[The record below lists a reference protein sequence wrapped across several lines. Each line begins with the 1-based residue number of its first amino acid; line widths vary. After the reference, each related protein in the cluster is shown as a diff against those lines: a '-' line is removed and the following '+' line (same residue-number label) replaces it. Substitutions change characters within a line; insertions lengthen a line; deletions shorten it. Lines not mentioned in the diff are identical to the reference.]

1 MNLKLIMRGFSFF
14 FITLCLSCG
23 ANSFLS
29 SVQSADRQAA
39 KTEDSPGVE
48 LAANDYQ
55 GTTDEQGNIIE
66 LPGFT
71 KDPNAPAGDD
81 GSGTISRDHIL
92 ANENEVLFHYESPDG
107 GESEVSEPV
116 MVTGSFLALTNIDS
130 AAICSGLTFSAE
142 MPTYGKLP
150 QETGTYRFCI
160 RVQKNGQFIY
170 RLTPNFRVSWT
181 LPSSDMGANAPVPGN
196 PPPSGNPPPGP
207 AGTQNSSNLDLDIPV
222 SGNMFS
228 SCFFVDANKDRIHC
242 NFAGT
247 YTKGNYLASNFAI
260 QGAGGSNLNLQDYQ
274 VRFTGSQSPITLRVS
289 MTSAIGATVQSISG
303 TAVESPDC
311 SALSGLWVPV
321 PGDPDYGTTDFC
333 VMKYEA
339 QCASAASGQGCLLS
353 DLPST
358 TLNANFPWTIIN
370 HPDAK
375 GRCEALGSG
384 YRLISNDQW
393 MTVSGNIAGVASNWS
408 KGTVGTGQ
416 IFQGHSDNSP
426 GFRCNTS
433 TDDSLAYVE
442 GADCTFLGASG
453 GEDDEAS
460 QRRTHTLSN
469 GSVIWDLAGNVA
481 EWVDYFQL
489 SDKPGTV
496 NGWEPYNLNHGSN
509 SLPLS
514 RLIPTT
520 KSYWDNSWLSLSG
533 LGQLHVGEL
542 TSGGAMDR
550 GGDRLSS
557 TGGIFHARLRF
568 DEFYTGT
575 LHGFRCTY
583 Q

>member
-1 MNLKLIMRGFSFF
+1 MNVKLIQEGFF
-14 FITLCLSCG
+14 FLFIMLSLSCG

-29 SVQSADRQAA
+29 SVESADRQAA
-39 KTEDSPGVE
+39 STEDAPGVE
-48 LAANDYQ
+48 LASNDYQ
-55 GTTDEQGNIIE
+55 GTVDEQGNVTD
-66 LPGFT
+66 LPGFS
-71 KDPNAPAGDD
+71 KNSKIAVNGD
-81 GSGTISRDHIL
+81 GQETISREDIL
-92 ANENEVLFHYESPDG
+92 SNENEVLFSYESPDG
-107 GESEVSEPV
+107 GESEVSQPV
-116 MVTGSFLALTNIDS
+116 MVTGSFLALTAIDTNS
-130 AAICSGLTFSAE
+130 VCSGLEFSKNI
-142 MPTYGKLP
+142 PTYGSLP

-160 RVQKNGQFIY
+160 RVQINGAYLY
-170 RLTPNFRVSWT
+170 RLTPNFRVSWS
-181 LPSSDMGANAPVPGN
+181 LPTGDIGGVNGGN
-196 PPPSGNPPPGP
+196 PPPANNPPPGP
-207 AGTQNSSNLDLDIPV
+207 PQNSSSVNLSIPV
-222 SGNMFS
+222 TGNMLS
-228 SCFFVDANKDRIHC
+228 DCSYVNETKDRIIC
-242 NFAGT
+242 NFAGS
-247 YTKGNYLASNFAI
+247 YTKGNYLAANFSI
-260 QGAGGSNLNLQDYQ
+260 QGSGSTDLNLQDYQ
-274 VRFTGSQSPITLRVS
+274 VRFTGSQSPITLRVN
-289 MTSAIGATVQSISG
+289 MTPEIGAMVSSVSG
-303 TAVESPDC
+303 TAVETPDC
-311 SALSGLWVPV
+311 SSIPGLWVPV

-353 DLPST
+353 DLPSSS
-358 TLNANFPWTIIN
+358 LNDNFPWTIIN

-375 GRCEALGSG
+375 ARCLALGSG
-384 YRLISNDQW
+384 YHLISNDQW
-393 MTVSGNIAGVASNWS
+393 MTLSGNIAGVGTNWS
-408 KGTVGTGQ
+408 SGTVGTGQ

-433 TDDSLAYVE
+433 TNDALAYVE
-442 GADCTFLGASG
+442 GSDCTFLGASG

-469 GSVIWDLAGNVA
+469 GSVVWDLAGNVA

-496 NGWEPYNLNHGSN
+496 NGWDPYTLNHGSD

-533 LGQLHVGEL
+533 IGQLHVGEL

-568 DEFYTGT
+568 DAFYTGT